1 MTYNIYSKTKLAET
15 LNRMFSLH
23 PKLIDFNLSRL
34 EELMAK
40 FSNPENKLSN
50 VIHIAGTNGKGSTSS
65 FLKEILEAHNLS
77 VNVYTSPHLINF
89 NERIRIKGTL
99 ITDILLND
107 ILTEIE
113 FKNQNKPI
121 TFFEITTAAAFIS
134 FFRDPADFNI
144 IETGLGGRLDATN
157 IIKEKRLCLITKIG
171 YDHLEYLGPKIQDI
185 AFEKSG
191 ILRKNTPLIISH
203 QDNQEAFHVIKDQA
217 LKLDIDIIKTINLSK
232 NTIIGLKG
240 DHQYENASTALT
252 AAYNLIPNISKEKV
266 QFALT
271 KTLWHGRIEEIKTG
285 KILKYRNNITILDGA
300 HNIDGAIALANFLKK
315 QPHRKWNFIIGMLN
329 NRNIIDFIINFREH
343 INIIYTIPIRNQ
355 NSSSNPGKLSLILNK
370 AGLISYP
377 TTSLEKALIKSDKEL
392 PLLITGSLYLAGEVL
407 SFNDTKIT

>member
-1 MTYNIYSKTKLAET
+1 MTYNIHSKTKLAET

-285 KILKYRNNITILDGA
+285 KILKYRNNITILME
-300 HNIDGAIALANFLKK
+300 
-315 QPHRKWNFIIGMLN
+315 Q
-329 NRNIIDFIINFREH
+329 
-343 INIIYTIPIRNQ
+343 
-355 NSSSNPGKLSLILNK
+355 
-370 AGLISYP
+370 
-377 TTSLEKALIKSDKEL
+377 
-392 PLLITGSLYLAGEVL
+392 LL
-407 SFNDTKIT
+407 